1 MKFSNK
7 SVKKQNLL
15 SRQIR
20 VLYKL
25 VDELTKK
32 RKMEKMLR
40 T

>member
-1 MKFSNK
+1 MKFPNK

>member
-1 MKFSNK
+1 MKFTNK